1 MKPRSYEEV
10 VRHLEAHAKPLHV
23 RPIAQIDRRLIAI
36 RLADIAEKSG
46 PAAANRVRASLS
58 AYFAWM
64 LREGL
69 LDANPVLNTN
79 KAEEGGAR
87 ERVLDDKE
95 LATIWRALGGDQYS
109 SIVKLLILTGA
120 RRDEIASLRWSEID
134 LDQAVITLPGARTK
148 NKREFSIPLTDAAIA
163 VLEASRAACKPTATS
178 AISCSVMAIAAGR
191 TGPDRKPI
199 LIIACDRSPVGGCT
213 ISAEQYPPPCM
224 NASAFCRTWSRP
236 CLATSMAICAASLAS
251 TTRPAMLNKS
261 ASRW

>member
-1 MKPRSYEEV
+1 M
-10 VRHLEAHAKPLHV
+10 

-46 PAAANRVRASLS
+46 PAAANRVRTSLS

-109 SIVKLLILTGA
+109 SIVKLLILH
-120 RRDEIASLRWSEID
+120 RC
-134 LDQAVITLPGARTK
+134 P
-148 NKREFSIPLTDAAIA
+148 
-163 VLEASRAACKPTATS
+163 SR
-178 AISCSVMAIAAGR
+178 
-191 TGPDRKPI
+191 
-199 LIIACDRSPVGGCT
+199 
-213 ISAEQYPPPCM
+213 
-224 NASAFCRTWSRP
+224 
-236 CLATSMAICAASLAS
+236 
-251 TTRPAMLNKS
+251 
-261 ASRW
+261 